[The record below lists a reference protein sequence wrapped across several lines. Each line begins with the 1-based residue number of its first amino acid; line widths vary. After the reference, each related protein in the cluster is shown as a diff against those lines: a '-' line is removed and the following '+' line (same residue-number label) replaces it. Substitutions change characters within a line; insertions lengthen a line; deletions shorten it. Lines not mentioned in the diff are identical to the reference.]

1 MNISPSPLTI
11 SNLIN
16 SIHECQQA
24 IDSTILIGEKVA
36 MIQETAHLYNRM
48 KSLITPEYLLD
59 EEYKWLR
66 NVASSWNEEMAE
78 YQSFHE
84 GNMPH
89 TSEDISEMLNDM
101 IDDIMDMDGFEP
113 PQDNGGFDGGDGIH

>member
-1 MNISPSPLTI
+1 M
-11 SNLIN
+11 
-16 SIHECQQA
+16 
-24 IDSTILIGEKVA
+24 A